1 LSQKLAPKPKKQ
13 TSTTVTAPPPAL
25 PVLNRQTSQP
35 NTGDSSPV
43 AKKRSSAENNE
54 NGAGNPWASSKP
66 TGVSPSLKLEQAR
79 LVTPDNDGADDQL
92 DAMLNGG
99 MDQTS
104 GVKQNMV
111 TSIHSMDQ
119 NDEMDN
125 FQNSFGDSGHNAART
140 NIQNNIQNNLQ
151 NNGQNNLQ
159 NSVQNNVQNVQNNGL
174 NNVQN
179 NMMDSLQNNYNQDIS
194 QNHQFNEQISSQHIN
209 EHINQQIKHQINSPY
224 TTEIR
229 PDTPEDGNFQFTNF
243 TIHQESR
250 VTGQTLNLKYNEQ
263 QYSENQTDEEELAT
277 RWNNIVNTLKSTDG
291 LKNIGANSASSL
303 RDKLLHGKVRETL
316 VESSFFLICIIQQFY

>member
-1 LSQKLAPKPKKQ
+1 
-13 TSTTVTAPPPAL
+13 
-25 PVLNRQTSQP
+25 
-35 NTGDSSPV
+35 
-43 AKKRSSAENNE
+43 
-54 NGAGNPWASSKP
+54 
-66 TGVSPSLKLEQAR
+66 
-79 LVTPDNDGADDQL
+79 
-92 DAMLNGG
+92 

-104 GVKQNMV
+104 GVIQNMV